1 MGLRTG
7 AGLVGL
13 IGLEREIADILAR
26 NVDVVPVAILK
37 AGPAFQALA
46 ESIPL

>member
-26 NVDVVPVAILK
+26 NVDVVPVANLK
-37 AGPAFQALA
+37 AGPASQALA